1 MVQNTLKLIFHDKW
15 YFNDYHICLSLY
27 SVTENFTCLESVTAG
42 DKKRTTLGNHAKSGF
57 ALGVVYGVWQGKHLS
72 LVLM

>member
-1 MVQNTLKLIFHDKW
+1 MVQNTLQLIFHDEW
-15 YFNDYHICLSLY
+15 YFNDYRICLSIY
-27 SVTENFTCLESVTAG
+27 SVKENFTCSESVTA
-42 DKKRTTLGNHAKSGF
+42 DYKKTTLGNHAKSGF